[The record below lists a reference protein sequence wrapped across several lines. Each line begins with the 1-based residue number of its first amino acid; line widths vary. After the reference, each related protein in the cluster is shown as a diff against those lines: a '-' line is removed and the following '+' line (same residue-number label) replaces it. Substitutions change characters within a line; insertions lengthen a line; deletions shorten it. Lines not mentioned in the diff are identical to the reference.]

1 LASGLGRTET
11 SVNNTAAGRPKQFL
25 VDLAQAMRVT
35 AEAERQ
41 ATIDQCQVNA
51 KAYVEGLQSQ
61 TSGESSSLQQAAVAD
76 ISTLRS
82 RSKAR
87 MDKTRQ
93 ETEQRISQRY
103 ELLER
108 ELQEFTAAIEGEI
121 GRIQD
126 RVHAFEAEL
135 ARSFEQLME
144 TSDPSE
150 FTYLAE
156 HMPEPPPFEEPDSAA
171 LVQEYRRGQ
180 AVPSEAQAEPSP
192 EEQEAL
198 PDQR

>member
-1 LASGLGRTET
+1 M
-11 SVNNTAAGRPKQFL
+11 NNTAAGRPKQFL
-25 VDLAQAMRVT
+25 FDLAQAMRVT
-35 AEAERQ
+35 AESERQ
-41 ATIDQCQVNA
+41 ATIDQCQANA

-61 TSGESSSLQQAAVAD
+61 TSGESATLQQAAVAD

-103 ELLER
+103 ELLEQ
-108 ELQEFTAAIEGEI
+108 ELQEFTAAIEGEM

-126 RVHAFEAEL
+126 RVQAFEGEL
-135 ARSFEQLME
+135 TRSFEQLME

-171 LVQEYRRGQ
+171 LVQEYRLRRGQ
-180 AVPSEAQAEPSP
+180 AAPSEAQAGPSP
-192 EEQEAL
+192 EE
-198 PDQR
+198 

>member
-11 SVNNTAAGRPKQFL
+11 SVNNTATGRPKQFL

-35 AEAERQ
+35 AEAERR
-41 ATIDQCQVNA
+41 ATIDQCQANA

-61 TSGESSSLQQAAVAD
+61 TSGESATLQQAAVAD

-103 ELLER
+103 VLLEQD
-108 ELQEFTAAIEGEI
+108 LQEYTAAIEGEI
-121 GRIQD
+121 ERVQD
-126 RVHAFEAEL
+126 RVQAFEAEL
-135 ARSFEQLME
+135 AQSFEQLME

-156 HMPEPPPFEEPDSAA
+156 HMPEPLPFEEPDSAA

-180 AVPSEAQAEPSP
+180 AVPSEAQAGPSP
-192 EEQEAL
+192 EE
-198 PDQR
+198 

>member
-1 LASGLGRTET
+1 M
-11 SVNNTAAGRPKQFL
+11 NNTAVGRPKQFL

-35 AEAERQ
+35 AEAERR
-41 ATIDQCQVNA
+41 ATIDQCQANA

-61 TSGESSSLQQAAVAD
+61 TSGESASLQQAAVAD

-103 ELLER
+103 ELLEQ
-108 ELQEFTAAIEGEI
+108 ELQEYAAAIEGEI
-121 GRIQD
+121 GRVQD
-126 RVHAFEAEL
+126 RVQAFEAEL

-156 HMPEPPPFEEPDSAA
+156 HMPDPPPFVEPDSAA
-171 LVQEYRRGQ
+171 LVEEYRLGRGQ
-180 AVPSEAQAEPSP
+180 AVPSEAQAGPSP
-192 EEQEAL
+192 EE
-198 PDQR
+198 